1 MTVSGGQPSAAK
13 VVPNYKYG
21 NQMTGFDRYLQLAED
36 TQKKKRQ
43 KSRAKGGA
51 KGKSLLKRKEKNPTG
66 PERSLLDGKVSLPY
80 EEKRALTELFHS

>member
-36 TQKKKRQ
+36 TQKKK
-43 KSRAKGGA
+43 KKAKKQG
-51 KGKSLLKRKEKNPTG
+51 
-66 PERSLLDGKVSLPY
+66 
-80 EEKRALTELFHS
+80 